1 MRSLLAAA
9 IILSSAACATTGMY
23 DGAKQYVSPTLTLPQ
38 VQTDLAAAV
47 EQLVHHEGWTVV
59 ERSNGRI
66 EAVTRADESMGVA
79 MRERWVFAISDYE
92 IAVVRTLEAQ
102 FDKGGA
108 WEHES
113 QVCTGYVYFR
123 EHQVLAQ
130 VEKHAA
136 RGGYAVAA
144 SRVKSGS

>member
-1 MRSLLAAA
+1 MRSLLTAVV
-9 IILSSAACATTGMY
+9 LFSSAACATVGQY

-38 VQTDLAAAV
+38 VRADLAAAV
-47 EQLVHHEGWTVV
+47 EQLVHHEGWTVI
-59 ERSNGRI
+59 ERTSGRI

-79 MRERWVFAISDYE
+79 MRERWVFSISDYE

-102 FDKGGA
+102 FDKGGS

-113 QVCTGYVYFR
+113 QVCTGYVYLR
-123 EHQVLAQ
+123 EREVLDQ
-130 VEKHAA
+130 VEKQVT

-144 SRVKSGS
+144 HRAKTGG